1 MGKKIIT
8 ILYTYKKSSFSG
20 PITTGVDD
28 NGAAVVSMLE
38 VARQLTEMNQQGA
51 RRQNTIIFVSF
62 DTEEEGNE
70 NIINPDMPIV

>member
-1 MGKKIIT
+1 
-8 ILYTYKKSSFSG
+8 
-20 PITTGVDD
+20 
-28 NGAAVVSMLE
+28 MLE
-38 VARQLTEMNQQGA
+38 VARQLTEINQQGA